1 MSEQTMTADQVLNVI
16 GDCVDV
22 LVKHDKPYHAD
33 LLNHARAAVAELVS
47 DKAQLQYAL
56 EQSEQAFIALR
67 RRVEGLKT
75 AIRGAQI
82 DLDAGETAIAA
93 RRITAALK
101 ELT

>member
-1 MSEQTMTADQVLNVI
+1 MLLLDAFMLECPTAAGKASLKAI
-16 GDCVDV
+16 
-22 LVKHDKPYHAD
+22 
-33 LLNHARAAVAELVS
+33 RAAVAEL
-47 DKAQLQYAL
+47 AQENERLKERCAAL
-56 EQSEQAFIALR
+56 DSTIAELGFDRCKQECDAMR